1 MYVRT
6 VTRKNRDGSA
16 VRYVQ
21 LAHNYRD
28 PDTGHSMSKVLYS
41 FGREGEVDRDAI
53 QRLVRSLC
61 RLLPAEDALAAQA
74 AAAGSGL
81 TFLGSRTHG
90 AAWVVSELW
99 RELGIGQA
107 IDRALGRR
115 GFRTPIE
122 RAIFAMVANRCLAP
136 SSKLA
141 VEQWVAEEVALPGVD
156 EVPVHQLY
164 RAMDALL
171 EVGDAVQEQVFFS
184 VANLLKLEVDVLFF
198 DTTSTYFEVE
208 EPDDFRKRG
217 HSKDHRPDLPQAVIG
232 LAVTKEGIPVRC
244 WVWPGNTAD
253 VSVIEEVR
261 RDLREWRLGR
271 VITVVD
277 RGFCSEENLAQ
288 LQRGGGHYIAGERMR
303 SGKPTTEAALSRPGR
318 YQTVRDNV
326 EVKEI
331 LVGEGEGRERYIL
344 VRNPQQATRDKARR
358 EELLA
363 IIKAEL
369 DAARNLPDGQH
380 TKALCT
386 LVSHTVYGRWLT
398 QTKTGEPRL
407 DSAKVKADERLDGK
421 YLLRCSDDTLS
432 AEEIALGYKG
442 LYDVE
447 EAFRTLKQRLELRP
461 VYHRLEDRIR
471 AHVLLC
477 WLGLVVIRVA
487 ENRCG
492 ETWRTIAYC
501 LGRMHLGRFAGEH
514 GSAELRT
521 ATTADQKRIFGALGA
536 KEPPVAS
543 RLIPHPLTPSWTGRS
558 KQRPYGPHYLG
569 GV

>member
-6 VTRKNRDGSA
+6 VTRHNRDGSA

-28 PDTGHSMSKVLYS
+28 PATGHSMSKVLYS
-41 FGREGEVDRDAI
+41 FGREGEVDLEAVR
-53 QRLVRSLC
+53 RLVQSLC
-61 RLLPAEDALAAQA
+61 RLLPAEDAVAAQA
-74 AAAGSGL
+74 AAAGSGWL
-81 TFLGSRTHG
+81 FIGSRTYG

-99 RELGIGQA
+99 RELEVGQA
-107 IDRALGRR
+107 IDRALGKRA
-115 GFRTPIE
+115 FRTPIE
-122 RAIFAMVANRCLAP
+122 RAIFALVANRCLAP

-141 VEQWVAEEVALPGVD
+141 VEQWVAESVALPGVD
-156 EVPVHQLY
+156 SVPVQQLY

-184 VANLLKLEVDVLFF
+184 VANLLNLEVDVLFF

-208 EPDDFRKRG
+208 EPDEFRKRG

-261 RDLREWRLGR
+261 RDLRTWKLGR

-277 RGFCSEENLAQ
+277 RGFTSEENLAE
-288 LQRGGGHYIAGERMR
+288 LQRGGGHYLAGERLR
-303 SGKPTTEAALSRPGR
+303 SGKASTEEALSRPGR

-326 EVKEI
+326 EVKEVV
-331 LVGEGEGRERYIL
+331 VGDGEGRERYIL
-344 VRNPQQATRDKARR
+344 VRNPERAARDKAKRDDILATIR
-358 EELLA
+358 EELDA
-363 IIKAEL
+363 IKS
-369 DAARNLPDGQH
+369 LPDGQH
-380 TKALCT
+380 NKAVCA
-386 LVSHTVYGRWLT
+386 LVSHKVYGRWLT
-398 QTKTGEPRL
+398 QTKTGKPRL
-407 DSAKVKADERLDGK
+407 DTAKVKADERLDGK
-421 YLLRCSDDTLS
+421 YLLRCSDDTLT
-432 AEEIALGYKG
+432 AEDIALGYKG

-487 ENRCG
+487 ENRTG
-492 ETWRTIAYC
+492 EPWQKIVDC
-501 LGRMHLGRFAGEH
+501 LGRMHLAKFAGEH
-514 GSAELRT
+514 GSAEIRT
-521 ATTADQKRIFGALGA
+521 ATNVDQKRIFGALGV
-536 KEPPVAS
+536 KEPPVAT
-543 RLIPHPLTPSWTGRS
+543 RLTP
-558 KQRPYGPHYLG
+558 
-569 GV
+569 

>member
-28 PDTGHSMSKVLYS
+28 PATGHSMSKVLYS
-41 FGREGEVDRDAI
+41 FGREGEVDLEAVR
-53 QRLVRSLC
+53 RLVQSLC
-61 RLLPAEDALAAQA
+61 RLLPAEDAVAAQA
-74 AAAGSGL
+74 AAAGSGWL
-81 TFLGSRTHG
+81 FVGSRSYG

-99 RELGIGQA
+99 RELEVGQA
-107 IDRALGRR
+107 IDRALGKRS
-115 GFRTPIE
+115 FRTPIE
-122 RAIFAMVANRCLAP
+122 RAIFALVANRCLAP

-141 VEQWVAEEVALPGVD
+141 VEQWVSEEVALPGVD
-156 EVPVHQLY
+156 SVPVQQLY

-184 VANLLKLEVDVLFF
+184 VANLLNLEVDVLFF

-208 EPDDFRKRG
+208 EPDEFRKRG

-277 RGFCSEENLAQ
+277 RGFCSEENLAE
-288 LQRGGGHYIAGERMR
+288 LQRGGGHYIAGERLR
-303 SGKPTTEAALSRPGR
+303 SGKASTEAALSRPGR
-318 YQTVRDNV
+318 YQTVRENV
-326 EVKEI
+326 EVKEVV
-331 LVGEGEGRERYIL
+331 VGDGEGRQRYIL
-344 VRNPQQATRDKARR
+344 VRNPERAARDKAKR
-358 EELLA
+358 EDILA
-363 IIKAEL
+363 TIRDALDAIKA
-369 DAARNLPDGQH
+369 LPDGPH
-380 TKALCT
+380 NKAVCA
-386 LVSHTVYGRWLT
+386 LVSHQVYGRWLT
-398 QTKTGEPRL
+398 QTKTGKPRV
-407 DSAKVKADERLDGK
+407 DAAKVKAEERLDGK
-421 YLLRCSDDTLS
+421 YLLRCSDDTLT
-432 AEEIALGYKG
+432 AEDIALGYKG

-477 WLGLVVIRVA
+477 WLGLVVVRVA
-487 ENRCG
+487 ENRTG
-492 ETWRTIAYC
+492 ETWPKILNC
-501 LGRMHLGRFAGEH
+501 LGRMHLGRFVGQH

-521 ATTADQKRIFGALGA
+521 ATTADQKRIFVALGI
-536 KEPPVAS
+536 KEPPVAT
-543 RLIPHPLTPSWTGRS
+543 RLSP
-558 KQRPYGPHYLG
+558 
-569 GV
+569 